1 MIIANNFTKEWLE
14 RQLNDI
20 QKRKVSA
27 DPLLI
32 EKNIHALHLLE
43 KLIEIKLDFV
53 FKGGTALILL
63 LEEPVRFS
71 IDIDILMNPSY
82 QSDSLDSILKIL
94 VSESGPFIKLEE
106 DERLNREIPKKHFKF
121 YYESVVS
128 NKHPQYVLL
137 DILFDNSTY
146 TETEKVP
153 IKNSLINTCDPHMEA
168 LCPTLNS
175 LLGEKMTA
183 FAPNTT
189 GIPYSSGKHTEII
202 KQMFDVSRMIK
213 HIKPDSLG
221 IVKENFYLSADQN
234 IRFRSLVGVE
244 PEHVLE
250 DIIDTSITILA
261 QGKYKEDE
269 YTQLNE
275 GIKRIKGYIHSEKY
289 NYDYAVKDAGRVAHL
304 ATTILN
310 NIPFIQYSQELEVK
324 DYTQDEH
331 LRRMN
336 ILKKVD
342 KEAYYHWQ
350 QVLTNRSNIN
360 YDTE

>member
-1 MIIANNFTKEWLE
+1 MIIANNFTNEWLE
-14 RQLNDI
+14 WQLDDI
-20 QKRKVSA
+20 KKRKVSA

-43 KLIEIKLDFV
+43 KLIEKELDFV

-71 IDIDILMNPSY
+71 IDIDILMKPSY
-82 QSDSLDSILKIL
+82 QSDSLNSTLESI
-94 VSESGPFIKLEE
+94 VSESGPFIKLAE
-106 DERLNREIPKKHFKF
+106 DERVNRGIPKKHFKF
-121 YYESVVS
+121 YYQSVVS
-128 NKHPQYVLL
+128 NKFPQYVLL
-137 DILFDNSTY
+137 DILFDDVIY
-146 TETEKVP
+146 TETETVL
-153 IKNSLINTCDPHMEA
+153 IKNSLINTCDPHMKA

-175 LLGEKMTA
+175 LIGEKMTA

-202 KQMFDVSRMIK
+202 KQMFDVSRMVK
-213 HIKPDSLG
+213 HIKPDSLKV
-221 IVKENFYLSADQN
+221 IKENFYLSADQN
-234 IRFRSLVGVE
+234 IRFRSLVDVG

-261 QGKYKEDE
+261 HGNYKKDV
-269 YTQLNE
+269 YSLLDE
-275 GIKRIKGYIHSEKY
+275 GIKSIKGYIHSEKY

-304 ATTILN
+304 ATAILN
-310 NIPFIQYSQELEVK
+310 NIPFLHYTQELEVE
-324 DYTQDEH
+324 DYTQDLH

-336 ILKKVD
+336 ILKKTD

-350 QVLTNRSNIN
+350 QVLTNKSK
-360 YDTE
+360 

>member
-1 MIIANNFTKEWLE
+1 MIIENNFTKEWLE
-14 RQLNDI
+14 QQLGDI
-20 QKRKVSA
+20 KKRKVNA

-43 KLIEIKLDFV
+43 KLIEKELDFV

-71 IDIDILMNPSY
+71 IDIDILMKPSY
-82 QSDSLDSILKIL
+82 QNDSLYSSLESI
-94 VSESGPFIKLEE
+94 VSESGPFIKLEK
-106 DERLNREIPKKHFKF
+106 DERANRGIPKKHFKF
-121 YYESVVS
+121 YYESVIS
-128 NKHPQYVLL
+128 NKFPQYVLL
-137 DILFDNSTY
+137 DILFDNAIY

-202 KQMFDVSRMIK
+202 KQMFDVSRMVK
-213 HIKPDSLG
+213 HIKPDSLE
-221 IVKENFYLSADQN
+221 IVKENFYLSAEQN
-234 IRFRSLVGVE
+234 IRFRSLIDVG
-244 PEHVLE
+244 PEQVLD
-250 DIIDTSITILA
+250 DIIDTAITILA
-261 QGKYKEDE
+261 QGKYNEDA

-275 GIKRIKGYIHSEKY
+275 GIKTIKGYIHSEKY

-310 NIPFIQYSQELEVK
+310 NIPFIHYTQELKVE
-324 DYTQDEH
+324 DYTQVEH

-336 ILKKVD
+336 TLKKTD

-350 QVLTNRSNIN
+350 TVLSNKSK
-360 YDTE
+360 